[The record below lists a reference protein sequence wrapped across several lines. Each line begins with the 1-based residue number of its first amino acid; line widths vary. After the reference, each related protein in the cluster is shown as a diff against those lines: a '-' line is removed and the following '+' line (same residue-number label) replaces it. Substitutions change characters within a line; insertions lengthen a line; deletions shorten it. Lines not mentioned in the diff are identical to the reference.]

1 MNAGTLGLYHLSQR
15 PRTTPA
21 AGEHPPLLILLH
33 GVGSHEGD
41 LFGLAPYLDPRFH
54 ILSLRAPYTLGPGS
68 YAWFEVQ
75 FPPQGPVIQPEQ
87 AEASRKALVHFIEKV
102 SAHYQADPRQVYLLG
117 FSQGAILSLALTLT
131 RPDLLAG
138 VVAMSGRTV
147 PELFSQDGPLAGHLA
162 PREQLENFPLMVVH
176 GAQDQVLPVRYG
188 RDTRD
193 RFAALP
199 VKLTYKEYDM
209 SHSVSEA
216 SLRDVAAWLAARLDK
231 KA

>member
-1 MNAGTLGLYHLSQR
+1 MLNLYHLSQP
-15 PRTTPA
+15 PRTPPA
-21 AGEHPPLLILLH
+21 ADALAPLLLLLH

-41 LFGLAPYLDPRFH
+41 LFGLAPYLDPRIH
-54 ILSLRAPYTLGPGS
+54 ILSLRAPYTLAPGS

-87 AEASRKALVHFIEKV
+87 AEASRKALVHFIEQAP
-102 SAHYQADPRQVYLLG
+102 AHYQADPREVYLLG

-162 PREQLENFPLMVVH
+162 PREQLENFPLLVVH
-176 GAQDQVLPVRYG
+176 GTQDQVLPVRYG
-188 RDTRD
+188 RDTCD
-193 RFAALP
+193 CFAALP

-209 SHSVSEA
+209 PHSVSEE
-216 SLRDVAAWLAARLDK
+216 SLRDAAAWLRARLDRGRP
-231 KA
+231 